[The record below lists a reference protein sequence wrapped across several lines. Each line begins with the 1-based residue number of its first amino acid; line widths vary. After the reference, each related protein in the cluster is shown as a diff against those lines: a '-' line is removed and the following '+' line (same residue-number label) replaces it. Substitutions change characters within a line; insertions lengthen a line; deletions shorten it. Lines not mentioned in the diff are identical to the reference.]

1 MLPFG
6 GKARKVELMEA
17 ADTRRT
23 VMIEALWLRS
33 GVAREVALVLGGS
46 LLIALSAQLRLVL
59 PFSPVPISGQTFAVL
74 LLGALYGSR
83 RGPATVMT
91 YLALGAVGL
100 PIGAGGALGVAWL
113 LGPTGGYLV
122 GFVAAAYVVGTLS
135 ERGWDRKP
143 WTTAASMIIGNG
155 IIYAAGIVWLSKF
168 VGWQAVLGAGFYPFL
183 VGDAFKIALAT
194 ILLPAGWKLIGR
206 SGQQ

>member
-1 MLPFG
+1 
-6 GKARKVELMEA
+6 
-17 ADTRRT
+17 
-23 VMIEALWLRS
+23 MIEALWLRS

-122 GFVAAAYVVGTLS
+122 GFAAAAYVVGTLS

-194 ILLPAGWKLIGR
+194 ILLPAGWKFIGR
-206 SGQQ
+206 SGQP

>member
-1 MLPFG
+1 
-6 GKARKVELMEA
+6 META
-17 ADTRRT
+17 GTRRT

-122 GFVAAAYVVGTLS
+122 GFAVAAFIVGTLS

-194 ILLPAGWKLIGR
+194 ILLPAGWKFVGR
-206 SGQQ
+206 SGQP

>member
-6 GKARKVELMEA
+6 GMARKVELMEA

>member
-1 MLPFG
+1 
-6 GKARKVELMEA
+6 META
-17 ADTRRT
+17 GTRRT

-122 GFVAAAYVVGTLS
+122 GFAAAAYVVGTLS

-194 ILLPAGWKLIGR
+194 ILLPAGWKFIGR
-206 SGQQ
+206 SGQP